1 VGVRLLRVAPFIAV
15 ITCAAL
21 TSGCFLQRGRNVA
34 LISSTASDYSPV
46 VTFNAKVRLND
57 SLRVSVD
64 RLRILAPGEVFP
76 GMGASTGA
84 MSMQA
89 LLVTANPN
97 ANSAGSVDRN
107 GASKP
112 WIERSAS
119 AKVRV
124 SDSLVSGVS
133 QSIGPIQFALALP
146 AETDLSISW
155 LVFRITG
162 PAKAMPARMADGTAM
177 PDFQLPDIR
186 VFACAVKN
194 LDGRTDKTRAAVMKE
209 AYSAGC

>member
-1 VGVRLLRVAPFIAV
+1 VRVRRFRLTPFAAA
-15 ITCAAL
+15 ITCATL
-21 TSGCFLQRGRNVA
+21 FPGCFMQRGRNTT
-34 LISSTASDYSPV
+34 LISSTTSDYSPV
-46 VTFNAKVRLND
+46 VTFNAKVRVGD
-57 SLRVSVD
+57 SLRVNVD

-84 MSMQA
+84 MLIQA

-119 AKVRV
+119 THVRL
-124 SDSLVSGVS
+124 SDSLVSGVP
-133 QSIGPIQFALALP
+133 QNIGPIQFALAFP
-146 AETDLSISW
+146 AETDLSKSW
-155 LVFRITG
+155 LVFRISG

-177 PDFQLPDIR
+177 PEFQLPDIR

-194 LDGRTDKTRAAVMKE
+194 LDGHTDKARAAIMKE